1 MKRALLVFS
10 LIALF
15 LAGFAGWLER
25 AVKTSLIEDQNKPFL
40 PSKTGCF
47 EAQNNPSSSEA
58 RCGNVEYALRCLA
71 EAQGKA
77 VPFLFLLETPTAAEA
92 LLKACPTLEV
102 INQTERVLT
111 CAVPQGI
118 AHDFLEKGLSTPGIL
133 GFDAVMPVALYGS
146 VATSERFVGTAP
158 LQSVS
163 RLDGRSEV
171 VAVIDT
177 GISTGEAE
185 EFHPNLLPALYGMTV
200 EPDVTNAANLTPE
213 DTNTQSHGTH
223 VAGCL
228 AAQSK
233 YYASVRGAA
242 PGVALYFQ
250 RIGIGADL
258 YPSDDIADHF
268 DRSIAVGASIINCSW
283 GHHTKPNPNKYN
295 AYSAQ
300 VDRFVWNHPEV
311 LICFAIG
318 NDGVDQDDNSVVD
331 SASVY
336 ASEPHAKNC
345 LTVGAQES
353 YRTNVAARYTGFLAF
368 EGKTTDLATDFITRP
383 YDGKNDGMCAFS
395 SRGPLTD
402 GRIAPML
409 VAPGSTIYSTL
420 KGGSVG
426 AMSGTSMSTPIV
438 SGAAAVLRQYL
449 KEVHQI
455 QSPTAAVVRA
465 GLILAS
471 ESLSPGQF
479 GTDEMRE
486 IPEASPNNVEGWG
499 ALRLGKLLQSNE
511 TLGFEDR
518 ISLKAAKTSVCF
530 EIPNV
535 QAQSQLSVVLSWID
549 APDNVAAALVNDYD
563 LTLIS
568 PSGKQTTLSD
578 HQNTIERLIVP
589 VVQEA
594 GTWQIQVSATKIGNA
609 GLGNFAAI
617 AWRAMTSES
626 PKALPTEAQGEQ
638 VTLVVDLP
646 EGHRPYLDYPVW
658 PAPGNHVFPK
668 GRELYF
674 RNGAKLQPN
683 KPPQSLIGGW
693 LKHSNG
699 ERERKTDE
707 AFTQTL
713 EDALEMRWYEAF
725 PGSRFSLR

>member
-1 MKRALLVFS
+1 
-10 LIALF
+10 
-15 LAGFAGWLER
+15 
-25 AVKTSLIEDQNKPFL
+25 
-40 PSKTGCF
+40 
-47 EAQNNPSSSEA
+47 
-58 RCGNVEYALRCLA
+58 
-71 EAQGKA
+71 
-77 VPFLFLLETPTAAEA
+77 
-92 LLKACPTLEV
+92 
-102 INQTERVLT
+102 
-111 CAVPQGI
+111 
-118 AHDFLEKGLSTPGIL
+118 
-133 GFDAVMPVALYGS
+133 
-146 VATSERFVGTAP
+146 
-158 LQSVS
+158 
-163 RLDGRSEV
+163 LDGRSEV

-177 GISTGEAE
+177 GISTGEADG
-185 EFHPNLLPALYGMTV
+185 FHPNLLPALYGMTV
-200 EPDVTNAANLTPE
+200 EPDVKNAENLTPE

-250 RIGIGADL
+250 RIGIEADL

-283 GHHTKPNPNKYN
+283 GHHTKPNPNRYN
-295 AYSAQ
+295 VYSAQ
-300 VDRFVWNHPEV
+300 VDQFVWNHPEV

-353 YRTNVAARYTGFLAF
+353 YRTDVAARYTRFLAF
-368 EGKTTDLATDFITRP
+368 EGKTTTLARDYITRP
-383 YDGKNDGMCAFS
+383 HDGQNMGMCAFS

-409 VAPGSTIYSTL
+409 VAPGSAIYSTL
-420 KGGSVG
+420 KDGSVG

-449 KEVHQI
+449 REVWQI
-455 QSPTAAVVRA
+455 KAPTSAVVRA

-479 GTDEMRE
+479 GTDKMRE
-486 IPEASPNNVEGWG
+486 IPETSPNNVEGWG

-518 ISLKAAKTSVCF
+518 ISLKTKEETRLF
-530 EIPNV
+530 EIPKV
-535 QAQSQLSVVLSWID
+535 QAQTQLSVVLSWID
-549 APDNVAAALVNDYD
+549 APNSISAALVNDYD

-568 PSGKQTTLSD
+568 PSGKKTTLSD
-578 HQNTIERLIVP
+578 HQNTIERITIP

-594 GTWQIQVSATKIGNA
+594 GTWKIQVSATKIGNA
-609 GLGNFAAI
+609 GTGNFAGI
-617 AWRAMTSES
+617 AWRATTSEA
-626 PKALPTEAQGEQ
+626 PKALPQDPQGET
-638 VTLVVDLP
+638 VTLKVSLP

-658 PAPGNHVFPK
+658 PAPGIHTFPK
-668 GRELYF
+668 GREIYF
-674 RNGAKLQPN
+674 RRGDKLLN
-683 KPPQSLIGGW
+683 KGMPQSLIGGW
-693 LKHSNG
+693 LKHPMAN
-699 ERERKTDE
+699 RERKTDE
-707 AFTQTL
+707 TFTQTL
-713 EDALEMRWYEAF
+713 EGPLEMRWYKAF
-725 PGSRFSLR
+725 PGSQFLLR